1 LFKLY
6 QPFAKKGNW
15 DNCTHFTPGIE
26 INFLIWHRLYIYN
39 FEKIVRSLSHDPSFA
54 LPYWAYTDTTN
65 IIANRTLNQQLRNTK
80 SSLYTASRFKELNNG
95 VPLNGDI
102 IAALDLTKLNQNT
115 DLYLYSKQID
125 AAPHGAMHNYI
136 GAGNNDHYMIYN
148 EIYQKVYDGGLMA
161 NVPSAG
167 FDPVFWLHHS
177 NIDRIWQQ
185 WTNSANGKKITVE
198 DLKAHPF
205 HYQFYNEK
213 GQAVTYTPEEIVKII
228 YNLDYDFDDTKL
240 NPGAGLL
247 KNKIEAPSVFLS
259 AKIPADTVAKK
270 DVEQTVT
277 GKALTF
283 SVANKH
289 QQSLK
294 LFTSKNQAGIHK
306 TVVVKLTISIAKEP
320 KGIYQVYINL
330 PKGATPDPK
339 GNYFAGFITF
349 FGSTHASMPGMNMGS
364 TDATFYFDL
373 TDEFD
378 KTDALSK
385 PNFDVS
391 ILNKS
396 GKGLG
401 TFTVKDVTIEVK

>member
-1 LFKLY
+1 M
-6 QPFAKKGNW
+6 
-15 DNCTHFTPGIE
+15 
-26 INFLIWHRLYIYN
+26 
-39 FEKIVRSLSHDPSFA
+39 
-54 LPYWAYTDTTN
+54 PYWAYTDTTN
-65 IIANRTLNQQLRNTK
+65 IIANRTLNKQLRNTK

-167 FDPVFWLHHS
+167 FDPRFLVAPIQTSIGFGNS
-177 NIDRIWQQ
+177 GQ
-185 WTNSANGKKITVE
+185 NSANGKKITVE

-289 QQSLK
+289 QQSLQ

-306 TVVVKLTISIAKEP
+306 TSCC
-320 KGIYQVYINL
+320 
-330 PKGATPDPK
+330 
-339 GNYFAGFITF
+339 
-349 FGSTHASMPGMNMGS
+349 
-364 TDATFYFDL
+364 
-373 TDEFD
+373 
-378 KTDALSK
+378 
-385 PNFDVS
+385 
-391 ILNKS
+391 
-396 GKGLG
+396 
-401 TFTVKDVTIEVK
+401 